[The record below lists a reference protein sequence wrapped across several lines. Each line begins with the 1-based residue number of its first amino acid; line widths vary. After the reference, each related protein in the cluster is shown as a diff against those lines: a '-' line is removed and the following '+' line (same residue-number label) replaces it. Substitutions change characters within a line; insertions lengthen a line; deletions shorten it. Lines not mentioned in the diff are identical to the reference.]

1 LKGKYIALFPL
12 HCGVSVVEYTSKIKK
27 AEELRMSNI
36 VITKNST
43 YDERM
48 QAIRE
53 SAERFAKI
61 KARRARL
68 AASAA
73 RVRKYVDEVDKPE
86 RKKFDDMID
95 KMDEN
100 HNHYTDG
107 EKYLAEH
114 YGERLADQ
122 TSYESEEGWN

>member
-1 LKGKYIALFPL
+1 
-12 HCGVSVVEYTSKIKK
+12 
-27 AEELRMSNI
+27 MSDI

-43 YDERM
+43 YEERM
-48 QAIRE
+48 IAIRE

-73 RVRKYVDEVDKPE
+73 RVRRYVDEVDKPE
-86 RKKFDDMID
+86 RKKFDDMVD

-100 HNHYTDG
+100 HNHYQDAPQYAEKYYG
-107 EKYLAEH
+107 EKMRDTIAM
-114 YGERLADQ
+114 DND
-122 TSYESEEGWN
+122 WN

>member
-1 LKGKYIALFPL
+1 
-12 HCGVSVVEYTSKIKK
+12 
-27 AEELRMSNI
+27 MSNY

-43 YDERM
+43 YEERM
-48 QAIRE
+48 QAIRD

-73 RVRKYVDEVDKPE
+73 RVVRYVDEVDKPE
-86 RKKFDDMID
+86 RKKLDDMIS

-100 HNHYTDG
+100 HNHYQDAPQYA
-107 EKYLAEH
+107 EKY
-114 YGERLADQ
+114 YGDKMRDTVAMDND
-122 TSYESEEGWN
+122 WN

>member
-1 LKGKYIALFPL
+1 
-12 HCGVSVVEYTSKIKK
+12 
-27 AEELRMSNI
+27 MSNI

-53 SAERFAKI
+53 SAERFEKI

-86 RKKFDDMID
+86 RKKFDDMIS

-100 HNHYTDG
+100 HNHYQDAPQYAEKYYG
-107 EKYLAEH
+107 EKMRDTIAM
-114 YGERLADQ
+114 DND
-122 TSYESEEGWN
+122 WD

>member
-1 LKGKYIALFPL
+1 
-12 HCGVSVVEYTSKIKK
+12 
-27 AEELRMSNI
+27 MSNY

-43 YDERM
+43 QEERM

-53 SAERFAKI
+53 SAERFEKI

-73 RVRKYVDEVDKPE
+73 RVVRYVDEVDKPE
-86 RKKFDDMID
+86 RKKFDDMIS

-100 HNHYTDG
+100 HNHYQDAPQYAEKYYG
-107 EKYLAEH
+107 EKMRDTVAM
-114 YGERLADQ
+114 DND
-122 TSYESEEGWN
+122 WN

>member
-1 LKGKYIALFPL
+1 
-12 HCGVSVVEYTSKIKK
+12 
-27 AEELRMSNI
+27 MSNY
-36 VITKNST
+36 VITKDST

-48 QAIRE
+48 DAIRE

-86 RKKFDDMID
+86 RKKFDDMIS

-100 HNHYTDG
+100 HNHYQDAPQYA
-107 EKYLAEH
+107 EKY
-114 YGERLADQ
+114 YGDKMRDTVAMDND
-122 TSYESEEGWN
+122 WN

>member
-1 LKGKYIALFPL
+1 
-12 HCGVSVVEYTSKIKK
+12 
-27 AEELRMSNI
+27 MSNI

-53 SAERFAKI
+53 SAERFEKI

-73 RVRKYVDEVDKPE
+73 RVVRYVDEVEKKK
-86 RKKFDDMID
+86 RKKFNDYVSKIHNQY
-95 KMDEN
+95 DEN
-100 HNHYTDG
+100 HNHYQDAPQYAEKYYG
-107 EKYLAEH
+107 EKMRDTVAM
-114 YGERLADQ
+114 DND
-122 TSYESEEGWN
+122 WN

>member
-1 LKGKYIALFPL
+1 
-12 HCGVSVVEYTSKIKK
+12 
-27 AEELRMSNI
+27 MSNY
-36 VITKNST
+36 VITKNSAQE
-43 YDERM
+43 ERM

-73 RVRKYVDEVDKPE
+73 RVVRYVDEVDRPE
-86 RKKFDDMID
+86 RKKLDDMIS

-100 HNHYTDG
+100 HNHYQDAPQYAEKYYG
-107 EKYLAEH
+107 EKMRDTVAM
-114 YGERLADQ
+114 DND
-122 TSYESEEGWN
+122 WN

>member
-1 LKGKYIALFPL
+1 
-12 HCGVSVVEYTSKIKK
+12 
-27 AEELRMSNI
+27 MSNY

-43 YDERM
+43 QEERM
-48 QAIRE
+48 QAIRD

-73 RVRKYVDEVDKPE
+73 RVVRYVDEVDKPE
-86 RKKFDDMID
+86 RKKFDDMVS

-100 HNHYTDG
+100 HNHYQDAPQYA
-107 EKYLAEH
+107 EKY
-114 YGERLADQ
+114 YGDKMRDTVAMDND
-122 TSYESEEGWN
+122 WN

>member
-1 LKGKYIALFPL
+1 
-12 HCGVSVVEYTSKIKK
+12 
-27 AEELRMSNI
+27 MSNI

-73 RVRKYVDEVDKPE
+73 RVVRYVDEVDKPE
-86 RKKFDDMID
+86 RKKLDDMIS

-100 HNHYTDG
+100 HNHYQDAPQYAEKYYG
-107 EKYLAEH
+107 EKMRDTVAM
-114 YGERLADQ
+114 DND
-122 TSYESEEGWN
+122 WN

>member
-1 LKGKYIALFPL
+1 
-12 HCGVSVVEYTSKIKK
+12 
-27 AEELRMSNI
+27 MSNI

-48 QAIRE
+48 DAIRDA
-53 SAERFAKI
+53 AERFAKV

-86 RKKFDDMID
+86 RKKFDDMIS

-100 HNHYTDG
+100 YNHYQDAPQYAEKYYG
-107 EKYLAEH
+107 EKMRDTVAM
-114 YGERLADQ
+114 DND
-122 TSYESEEGWN
+122 WN

>member
-1 LKGKYIALFPL
+1 
-12 HCGVSVVEYTSKIKK
+12 
-27 AEELRMSNI
+27 MSNY

-43 YDERM
+43 NEERM
-48 QAIRE
+48 QVIREAAERLAIR
-53 SAERFAKI
+53 

-100 HNHYTDG
+100 HNQYTDG
-107 EKYLAEH
+107 EKYLAQH

>member
-1 LKGKYIALFPL
+1 
-12 HCGVSVVEYTSKIKK
+12 
-27 AEELRMSNI
+27 MSNY

-43 YDERM
+43 QEERM
-48 QAIRE
+48 QAIRD

-73 RVRKYVDEVDKPE
+73 RVVRYVDEVDKPE
-86 RKKFDDMID
+86 RKKFDDMIS

-100 HNHYTDG
+100 HNHYQDAPQYAEKYYG
-107 EKYLAEH
+107 EKMRDTVAM
-114 YGERLADQ
+114 DND
-122 TSYESEEGWN
+122 WN

>member
-1 LKGKYIALFPL
+1 
-12 HCGVSVVEYTSKIKK
+12 
-27 AEELRMSNI
+27 MSNY

-43 YDERM
+43 QEERM

-73 RVRKYVDEVDKPE
+73 RVVRYVDEVDRPE
-86 RKKFDDMID
+86 RKKLDDMIS

-100 HNHYTDG
+100 HNHYQDAPQYAEKYYG
-107 EKYLAEH
+107 EKMRDTVAM
-114 YGERLADQ
+114 DND
-122 TSYESEEGWN
+122 WN

>member
-1 LKGKYIALFPL
+1 
-12 HCGVSVVEYTSKIKK
+12 
-27 AEELRMSNI
+27 MSNI

-43 YDERM
+43 QEERM
-48 QAIRE
+48 DAIRE
-53 SAERFAKI
+53 ASERFAVR

-86 RKKFDDMID
+86 RKKFDDMIS

-100 HNHYTDG
+100 HNHFQDAPQYAEKYYG
-107 EKYLAEH
+107 EKMRDTVAM
-114 YGERLADQ
+114 DND
-122 TSYESEEGWN
+122 WD

>member
-1 LKGKYIALFPL
+1 
-12 HCGVSVVEYTSKIKK
+12 
-27 AEELRMSNI
+27 MSNI

-48 QAIRE
+48 QAIRD
-53 SAERFAKI
+53 SAERFAQI

-73 RVRKYVDEVDKPE
+73 RVRRYVDEVDKPE
-86 RKKFDDMID
+86 RKKLDDMVS

-100 HNHYTDG
+100 HNHYQDAPQYA
-107 EKYLAEH
+107 EKY
-114 YGERLADQ
+114 YGDKMRDTVAMDND
-122 TSYESEEGWN
+122 WN